1 MTTNNIK
8 YIKHLQLHLKNKAL
22 RHAEVRN
29 YSSNTNWKRTNIED
43 YTCEWSFPIRTLLG
57 KGRRN
62 EVINELR
69 SNQNTSRPLIV
80 TDKSV
85 YNLPITQ
92 VFIYFEFKGYPVL
105 FDK

>member
-8 YIKHLQLHLKNKAL
+8 YFKYLRSHLRNKA
-22 RHAEVRN
+22 RSDAEVRT
-29 YSSNTNWKRTNIED
+29 YSSSTNWKRTNIED

-69 SNQNTSRPLIV
+69 SNQNASRPLIV

-92 VFIYFEFKGYPVL
+92 VLI
-105 FDK
+105 

>member
-8 YIKHLQLHLKNKAL
+8 YFKYLRSHLRNKT
-22 RHAEVRN
+22 RSHAEVRT
-29 YSSNTNWKRTNIED
+29 YSSSTNWKRTNIED

-69 SNQNTSRPLIV
+69 SNQNVSRPLIV

-92 VFIYFEFKGYPVL
+92 VLI
-105 FDK
+105 

>member
-1 MTTNNIK
+1 MRHSTVPTINGIKLTISNLTITPKRRLTLNNAN
-8 YIKHLQLHLKNKAL
+8 LQ
-22 RHAEVRN
+22 
-29 YSSNTNWKRTNIED
+29 KRIIED

-57 KGRRN
+57 KCRRN

-92 VFIYFEFKGYPVL
+92 VFIYFEFKG
-105 FDK
+105 

>member
-1 MTTNNIK
+1 MTAINVKNIK
-8 YIKHLQLHLKNKAL
+8 YLRSHLKNKTL
-22 RHAEVRN
+22 RHVVVRDFF
-29 YSSNTNWKRTNIED
+29 SDSKWKRTNIED

-62 EVINELR
+62 EVIDELR
-69 SNQNTSRPLIV
+69 SSQNTSRPLIV

-92 VFIYFEFKGYPVL
+92 VYIY
-105 FDK
+105 